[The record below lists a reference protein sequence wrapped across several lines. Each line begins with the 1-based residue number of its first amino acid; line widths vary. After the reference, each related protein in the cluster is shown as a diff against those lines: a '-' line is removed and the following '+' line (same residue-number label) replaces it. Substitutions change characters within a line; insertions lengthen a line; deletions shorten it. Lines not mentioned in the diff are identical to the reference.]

1 MLKVYYKNQTLNV
14 NYNTSLEE
22 VKKQLQL
29 TNVYAAQVNNKIREL
44 TFKLAEPENDV
55 LFLDLSH
62 PQAVNIY
69 EASLRYLVVMAFY
82 HVFPEKKVRFS
93 YYSSQSLLVTLEN
106 NAEFNLEMF
115 EQIQKKMIVLVAQKL
130 KIEKKS
136 FSLEKALEIY
146 DSFGFENKKKLLQ
159 QKPQNKV
166 SLYVCDSYY
175 NDMHQGMVPNTS
187 YLTHYQLLY
196 RSSSMILQFPQTFH
210 HGVIPLF
217 KEEPFFEKT
226 LHQTSVWRQM
236 TQTQNIHQINNYS
249 SNPKKNFD
257 LISIAEINHQ
267 RQLMEISNQIADK
280 KDKIKIIHI
289 AGPSSS
295 GKTTLAKKL
304 QLQLM
309 AVGVTST
316 LVSMDNYYLPLE
328 EVPKTSDGSS
338 YDFEHIQALNIDLF
352 NQNINDLILHKKAI
366 IPQFD
371 FSTRVI
377 THKPIEINT
386 QVLLVEG
393 IHANNPVLLPSLFRE
408 QKFKIYIAPQHQLS
422 LDEHNP
428 LHITDIRFLRRTIR
442 DLKMR
447 STNILKTFDFWK
459 FVREGEFRWI
469 YPYQQEADYLFNSE
483 LIYEFNVL
491 KPYLEPLLLEVPL
504 MSPYFEK
511 AQYYLKLLSW
521 FDAWESDLVPH
532 ESLLREFIGNSP
544 FYQ

>member
-14 NYNTSLEE
+14 DSNTTLEE
-22 VKKQLQL
+22 LKNRLEL
-29 TNVYAAQVNNKIREL
+29 TDVYGAQVNNKIREL
-44 TFKLAEPENDV
+44 TFELTEPENEV
-55 LFLDLSH
+55 LFLDLTH
-62 PQAVNIY
+62 PQAVDIY
-69 EASLRYLVVMAFY
+69 EASLRYLVAMAFY

-93 YYSSQSLLVTLEN
+93 YYSSQSLLVRFEN
-106 NAEFNLEMF
+106 DAELTLEMF
-115 EQIQKKMIVLVAQKL
+115 EKIQEKMQDLVAQKL

-146 DSFGFENKKKLLQ
+146 NTFGYDNKSKLLQ
-159 QKPQNKV
+159 QKPQKTV
-166 SLYVCDSYY
+166 PLYVCGSYY

-210 HGVIPLF
+210 QGKIPLF
-217 KEEPFFEKT
+217 KEEHVFEKT
-226 LHQTSVWRQM
+226 LHQTSVWRQ
-236 TQTQNIHQINNYS
+236 TAQTQNLHQINNYS
-249 SNPKKNFD
+249 LNPKKNFD

-267 RQLMEISNQIADK
+267 RQLMEISRQIADK
-280 KDKIKIIHI
+280 KNQIKIIHI

-304 QLQLM
+304 QLQLL
-309 AVGVTST
+309 AVGITST
-316 LVSMDNYYLPLE
+316 LVSMDNYYLPLA
-328 EVPKTSDGSS
+328 EVPKTSDCAT
-338 YDFEHIQALNIDLF
+338 YDFEHIQALNIALF

-377 THKPIEINT
+377 THKPIEIDT

-393 IHANNPVLLPSLFRE
+393 IHANNPALLPSLARE

-459 FVREGEFRWI
+459 SVREGEFRWI
-469 YPYQQEADYLFNSE
+469 YPYQQEADYVFNSE

-491 KPYLEPLLLEVPL
+491 KPYLEPLLLEVPS

-532 ESLLREFIGNSP
+532 DSLLREFIGNSP